1 MKSKLVIK
9 NEGYHPGNITTGQDI
24 LKHDNPPDNS
34 RMVSKDNVV
43 LYDCNEK
50 PLVRK
55 IGFK

>member
-1 MKSKLVIK
+1 MRNKIIK
-9 NEGYHPGNITTGQDI
+9 NEGYHPGNITTGQEI

-34 RMVSKDNVV
+34 RTVQRDKFL